1 MNCYNGQRYLS
12 EAIKSVINQTYKNWE
27 LIFYDNCST
36 DNSKEIFKSF
46 NDKRLKYFKSKK
58 KLKLYKARNMAIQKS
73 TGKFI
78 TFLDTDDIWLQN
90 KLKIQIQ
97 FLSKNKQAQFI
108 YSNYYIL
115 NSKKNNYSLFTDIL
129 LIKN

>member
-1 MNCYNGQRYLS
+1 MNCYNGQRYLG

-58 KLKLYKARNMAIQKS
+58 KLRLYDARNMAIQKS

-78 TFLDTDDIWLQN
+78 TFLDTDDIWLKN

-97 FLSKNKQAQFI
+97 FFI
-108 YSNYYIL
+108 ICFNHIFKL
-115 NSKKNNYSLFTDIL
+115 
-129 LIKN
+129 